1 MNSESN
7 LDDLAKKLRKQ
18 KSDADYRRQ
27 REIQQFSHRFRFAA
41 IVMLT
46 MLMLLGFIFYVL
58 ALRSPQPLFSYL
70 VIFSFLAGWLYLI
83 ILPVS
88 FLIRTTLVAYV
99 LEKHWVW
106 LSLAIGLPIDLY
118 FLPKPSATSV
128 FSWIGRIP
136 IIFFAFLLWGFIRR
150 KQRKT
155 VFLQEIKLKDD
166 LWTRLLPLGVLDIAL
181 FGFWN
186 IRPSPTASPDNP
198 SPDGS

>member
-1 MNSESN
+1 MSPESN
-7 LDDLAKKLRKQ
+7 LDDLAKKLQKQ
-18 KSDADYRRQ
+18 KADADYRRR

-41 IVMLT
+41 ITMLT
-46 MLMLLGFIFYVL
+46 LLMLLGFIFYVL
-58 ALRSPQPLFSYL
+58 ALRNPHPLLTYL
-70 VIFSFLAGWLYLI
+70 VVFSFLAGWLYLL

-118 FLPKPSATSV
+118 FLPKPAATSV

-155 VFLQEIKLKDD
+155 VFLQEVRLKEA

-186 IRPSPTASPDNP
+186 IRPVPSASQNTP